1 MVEPK
6 MSLILTLPGSI
17 KVNYQETTFMPIKQV
32 IKMSKDAY
40 EAMISEPS
48 NPKYNKIVAKS
59 MGKAIR
65 VWDTMSKDARIKK
78 HCEMIKHDM
87 HAVDFDFI
95 IFED

>member
-17 KVNYQETTFMPIKQV
+17 KINYQETVFMPVKQV

-40 EAMISEPS
+40 EAMLSES
-48 NPKYNKIVAKS
+48 TNPKYNKIVAKIK
-59 MGKAIR
+59 GKPIR
-65 VWDTMSKDARIKK
+65 VWDTMSEDSRIKK
-78 HCEMIKHDM
+78 HCELIKHDM
-87 HAVDFDFI
+87 HAINFDFI